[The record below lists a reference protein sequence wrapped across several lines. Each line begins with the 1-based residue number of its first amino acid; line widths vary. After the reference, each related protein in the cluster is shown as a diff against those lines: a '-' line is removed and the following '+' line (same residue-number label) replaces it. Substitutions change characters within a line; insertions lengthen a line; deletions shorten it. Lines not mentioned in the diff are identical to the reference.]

1 MWWTSHNLSQPALL
15 AAGGEFRL
23 CLAWLTVWCG
33 VCQQTN
39 TMAPVH
45 NGPASLLLECKTC
58 LNGFQY
64 CISEDY
70 VTRQASKVHSTICP
84 RPRNALNYHD
94 FAAVCDPKEKPC
106 ICCLSVLEMYD
117 SVKRMISVH
126 SYRLQFSIFFYLY
139 FSYKVKS
146 FLKLLLNRKEMFF

>member
-1 MWWTSHNLSQPALL
+1 MWWTRHNLSQPALL

-94 FAAVCDPKEKPC
+94 FAAVCDPKGKTLYM
-106 ICCLSVLEMYD
+106 LSVCVGNVWLC
-117 SVKRMISVH
+117 KRKEVIG
-126 SYRLQFSIFFYLY
+126 YNFLFFFYLY